1 MRPMNHAALA
11 LLQAANRLSAAGRGV
26 TLAAMRQEAKVS
38 ESTARMTVPGLRR
51 RGHLKIIGQI
61 KVDYRNRPVAVY
73 EPVPDDAPVND
84 GGQACVALADCMRC
98 WGR

>member
-26 TLAAMRQEAKVS
+26 TLAEMRQDAKVS
-38 ESTARMTVPGLRR
+38 EHTARMFVPSLAR
-51 RGHLKIIGQI
+51 RGHLKIIGER
-61 KVDYRNRPVAVY
+61 KVTYRNRPVAEY
-73 EPVPDDAPVND
+73 MPVPDDEPARD
-84 GGQACVALADCMRC
+84 RGQGCLALVECLRR